1 MQTKRCTKCG
11 RELPLSEFSRLKT
24 GKNGL
29 RPICNECNRAI
40 VKAWYVV
47 HREERKEYTRRYN
60 TTKKERLK
68 TLAARER
75 EQRQEEFK
83 KNILAGWKM
92 YVLNYAAQRER
103 KFNAVST
110 AGDVFRTNDKREF
123 LAYLEKVL

>member
-1 MQTKRCTKCG
+1 MLTKRCTKCG

-29 RPICNECNRAI
+29 RPTCNECNRAI
-40 VKAWYVV
+40 VKSWYAV

-60 TTKKERLK
+60 AAKKERLK

-75 EQRQEEFK
+75 EQRQKEFK
-83 KNILAGWKM
+83 KNVLAGWKM
-92 YVLNYAAQRER
+92 YVLNYASQRER